1 MTFSIPHPECSLVH
15 SRSWYTDM
23 VGAQK
28 QQRLWVFGIGGF
40 IPHPLRLLQFL
51 SCHHLSQILPSSWGF
66 LAPQGGGLI
75 PGDIC
80 YRPPGRVPSL
90 TNGRPCFSRT
100 SWGTHTL
107 VLLCVVC
114 PLLSTLASQALR
126 VQIRLHRRC
135 AYSLFCRSVYCRL
148 FQCVGDSANISPLF
162 RKVSLHR
169 WMRSNTWSF
178 IYQPWSS

>member
-1 MTFSIPHPECSLVH
+1 MTCSIPYPECSLVH

-28 QQRLWVFGIGGF
+28 KQRLWVFGVGGF
-40 IPHPLRLLQFL
+40 MPHPLLLLQFL
-51 SCHHLSQILPSSWGF
+51 SCRHLSQLLPSSWGF

-80 YRPPGRVPSL
+80 YRTPGRVPSL
-90 TNGRPCFSRT
+90 TNRRPCFSRT

-107 VLLCVVC
+107 VLLRVVC
-114 PLLSTLASQALR
+114 PLLSTFASQALKSSNSAAPD
-126 VQIRLHRRC
+126 VF
-135 AYSLFCRSVYCRL
+135 LFFWGSFYCRL
-148 FQCVGDSANISPLF
+148 FPCVGDSANISPLF